1 MNAQR
6 ILDLFRGYY
15 AVSKEK
21 GIRRVIHAAQLVR
34 QCEKDNELLAASTFA
49 ELERLQIENEKIRCW
64 IRDLMIEADRA
75 ADALRQKNE
84 FATGI
89 ALQLLDSS
97 VKETAWLMSTLHFDD
112 DIEPDYLADIERKQ

>member
-75 ADALRQKNE
+75 ADALRQKKRICYRHCIAAFGFVCKRNGVVNVN
-84 FATGI
+84 AT
-89 ALQLLDSS
+89 
-97 VKETAWLMSTLHFDD
+97 F
-112 DIEPDYLADIERKQ
+112 